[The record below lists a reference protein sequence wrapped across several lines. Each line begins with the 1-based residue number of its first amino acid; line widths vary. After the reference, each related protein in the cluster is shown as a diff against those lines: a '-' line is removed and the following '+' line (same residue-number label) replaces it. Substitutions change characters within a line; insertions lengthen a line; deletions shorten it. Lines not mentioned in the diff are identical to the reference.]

1 MNKIVFLIYI
11 LLLLGC
17 KNRSDEQYKKD
28 LIRITDSI
36 NSAHENEKKQA
47 DSKKEQALIEEENKK
62 KQEALNCEDK
72 FTQFKKTFENFQ
84 GAGNYKDERV
94 DGEQLIKTG
103 FNATNIFI
111 YKIYEIQMQFNGYAN
126 IINMTIHSDDDKQ
139 LTISTPNE
147 TKYFKLLYDMSITL
161 KDYLSCKYNKNVEI
175 ICLTPSGLGYKRM
188 SQNEIN
194 DLIN

>member
-1 MNKIVFLIYI
+1 MNKTVFLISI
-11 LLLLGC
+11 LLFIGC

-36 NSAHENEKKQA
+36 NNAHEIEKKQA
-47 DSKKEQALIEEENKK
+47 ESKKEQALLEEENKK
-62 KQEALNCEDK
+62 KQEVLNCENK
-72 FTQFKKTFENFQ
+72 FTQFKKAFENFQ
-84 GAGNYKDERV
+84 GAGNYKDERI

-111 YKIYEIQMQFNGYAN
+111 YKIYEIRIQFNGYAN

-139 LTISTPNE
+139 LTISTPNDNR
-147 TKYFKLLYDMSITL
+147 YFKMLYNMSVTL

-175 ICLTPSGLGYKRM
+175 ICLTPSGLGYKSM

-194 DLIN
+194 ELLN